1 MTTVEDVAERIERN
15 TTAAEVTR
23 ILRERILK
31 GRYPPN
37 SFIRQELIAQELG
50 VSRLPVRE
58 ALAQL
63 EAEGLVIREK
73 YRGALVPALSMTEI
87 QEIYDLRLMIEPY
100 LLRGAIA
107 RMTPQHI
114 ATLGEIVTRSRSA
127 EDTAIWAGLNVDFH
141 RTLYALAERPLAMQ
155 LLENLLVRADRY
167 LKMQQFLSTDTQA
180 ESDAQHQRILE
191 HVAAGDVDAAT
202 EALRD
207 HIQWNAGDVRNT
219 LVGLSAAD

>member
-1 MTTVEDVAERIERN
+1 MEEVAERIERN
-15 TTAAEVTR
+15 TTAVEVTR

-31 GRYPPN
+31 GRYPAN

-73 YRGALVPALSMTEI
+73 YRGALVPELSMTEI

-100 LLRGAIA
+100 LLREAIA
-107 RMTPQHI
+107 RMTPGQL
-114 ATLGEIVTRSRSA
+114 ATLKDVIHRSRQA
-127 EDTAIWAGLNVDFH
+127 EDTTAWAGLNVDFH
-141 RTLYALAERPLAMQ
+141 RSLYAMADRPLAMQ

-167 LKMQQFLSTDTQA
+167 LKMQQFLSAETQA
-180 ESDAQHQRILE
+180 ESDAQHQRILDF
-191 HVAAGDVDAAT
+191 VAARDVEGAT
-202 EALRD
+202 QALRD
-207 HIQWNAGDVRNT
+207 HILWNAGDVRNT
-219 LVGLSAAD
+219 LVGLGGSE